1 MDLPPDDQAFLRD
14 LIKISRQKHQ
24 HVTWTDRDGTERL
37 TVLTPAD
44 ALRLNTLAHRLKLSK
59 SETLRQAAHIPVA
72 RSPSS

>member
-1 MDLPPDDQAFLRD
+1 MDLPADDQAFLRD
-14 LIKISRQKHQ
+14 LVKTSRQKHQ

-59 SETLRQAAHIPVA
+59 SETLREAAHIPVVKKPA
-72 RSPSS
+72 P